1 MQIDGYSLDAQRDKL
16 RKYVEDGIDSSKD
29 SGKRMISVLS
39 TVAEIERENI
49 RTQTMEGWGQ
59 NLQVKKLLFISN
71 LKSGKNQIKP
81 HFSTIIDMFVAAG
94 YEVTVHTTQAVKDA
108 YQVAAARGSDYDL
121 VVCSGGDGTLDEVV
135 SGLIGLKRQP
145 VLGYIPAGTTNDFA
159 KSLGISSNM
168 TAAAANVLNG
178 APFAIDVGVFNDR
191 YFAYVAAF
199 GAFTDVSWQTP
210 QELKNTFGHL
220 AYLMEGL
227 KSLPSITPHRM
238 TVEFDD
244 EVITD
249 SFAYGMVTNSVS
261 VGGFKSIGGKGM
273 ELNDGLFEMLL
284 VRMPKTLF
292 ELQAIMSAF
301 LLQKVDERYMFFAK
315 VDHVHF
321 SSEKEISWTLDGEEG
336 GCWKE
341 VELSNIKQAIR
352 IIRPVDK
359 AEIQKVKEEYEAL
372 DIKEQGRNTL

>member
-1 MQIDGYSLDAQRDKL
+1 M
-16 RKYVEDGIDSSKD
+16 
-29 SGKRMISVLS
+29 KR
-39 TVAEIERENI
+39 
-49 RTQTMEGWGQ
+49 
-59 NLQVKKLLFISN
+59 LLFISN

-81 HFSTIIDMFVAAG
+81 HFSAIIDMFVAAG
-94 YEVTVHTTQAVKDA
+94 YEVTVHTTQAVRDA
-108 YQVAAARGSDYDL
+108 YEVAAHRGSDYDL

-135 SGLIGLKRQP
+135 SGLICLEKRP
-145 VLGYIPAGTTNDFA
+145 PLGYIPAGTTNDFA

-168 TAAAANVLNG
+168 TAAAANVLHG

-191 YFAYVAAF
+191 NFAYVAAF

-210 QELKNTFGHL
+210 QQLKNTFGHL

-261 VGGFKSIGGKGM
+261 VGGFKSINGKDM
-273 ELNDGLFEMLL
+273 ELDDGLFEMLL
-284 VRMPKTLF
+284 VRMPKNLF

-301 LLQKVDERYMFFAK
+301 LLQKVDERYMFSAK

-321 SSEKEISWTLDGEEG
+321 SSEEEISWTLDGEEG
-336 GCWKE
+336 GCWRE
-341 VELSNIKQAIR
+341 VELSNIKQAIK

-372 DIKEQGRNTL
+372 DIKEQGEHLIEK

>member
-1 MQIDGYSLDAQRDKL
+1 M
-16 RKYVEDGIDSSKD
+16 
-29 SGKRMISVLS
+29 
-39 TVAEIERENI
+39 
-49 RTQTMEGWGQ
+49 
-59 NLQVKKLLFISN
+59 KKLLFISN
-71 LKSGKNQIKP
+71 LKFGKNQIKP
-81 HFSTIIDMFVAAG
+81 HFSAIIDMFVAAG

-135 SGLIGLKRQP
+135 SGLIGLKKQP

-168 TAAAANVLNG
+168 TAAAANVLHG

-273 ELNDGLFEMLL
+273 ELDDGLFEMLL
-284 VRMPKTLF
+284 VRMPKNLF

-315 VDHVHF
+315 VKRVHF

-341 VELSNIKQAIR
+341 VELSNMKQAIR
-352 IIRPVDK
+352 ILRPADK
-359 AEIQKVKEEYEAL
+359 AELQKVKEEYEAL
-372 DIKEQGRNTL
+372 DMKEQTEKDQ